1 MRHGKIKTRL
11 NRTSSHRAAL
21 LRNMASSLIEHERI
35 ETTLP
40 KAKVLR
46 SYIEKLI
53 TLGKSDTTSR
63 RRLAFARLRDK
74 SATTKL
80 FKELGPKFI
89 NRPGGYV
96 RIIKTGYRAGDAS
109 PLGLIEFVSKSEK
122 EKQS

>member
-21 LRNMASSLIEHERI
+21 LRNMASSLIEYERI

-46 SYIEKLI
+46 SYVERLI
-53 TLGKSDTTSR
+53 TLGKSDNVAR
-63 RRLAFARLRDK
+63 RRLAFARLRSK
-74 SATTKL
+74 KATTKL
-80 FKELGPKFI
+80 FKDLGPRFI
-89 NRPGGYV
+89 DRPGGYV

-109 PLGLIEFVSKSEK
+109 PLGIIEVISKDD
-122 EKQS
+122 KQP

>member
-21 LRNMASSLIEHERI
+21 LRNMASSLIEYERI

-46 SYIEKLI
+46 SYVERLI
-53 TLGKSDTTSR
+53 TLGKSDNVAR
-63 RRLAFARLRDK
+63 RRLAFARLRSK
-74 SATTKL
+74 KATAKL
-80 FKELGPKFI
+80 FKDLGPRFI
-89 NRPGGYV
+89 DRPGGYV

-109 PLGLIEFVSKSEK
+109 PLGIIEFISKDD
-122 EKQS
+122 KQP

>member
-21 LRNMASSLIEHERI
+21 LRNMASSLIEFERI

-46 SYIEKLI
+46 GYVEKLI
-53 TLGKSDTTSR
+53 TLGKSDTIAR
-63 RRLAFARLRDK
+63 RRIAFSRLRSK
-74 SATTKL
+74 NATTKL
-80 FKELGPKFI
+80 FKELGPRFVD
-89 NRPGGYV
+89 RPGGYV

-109 PLGLIEFVSKSEK
+109 PLGLIEFISKEEK
-122 EKQS
+122 KS

>member
-21 LRNMASSLIEHERI
+21 LRNMASSLIEFERI

-46 SYIEKLI
+46 SYIERLV
-53 TLGKSDTTSR
+53 TLGKLDTTAR
-63 RRLAFARLRDK
+63 RRIAFSRLRSK
-74 SATTKL
+74 NATTKL
-80 FKELGPKFI
+80 FKDLGPRFAD
-89 NRPGGYV
+89 RPGGYV

-109 PLGLIEFVSKSEK
+109 PLGLIEFISKEAK
-122 EKQS
+122 

>member
-21 LRNMASSLIEHERI
+21 LRNMAASLIEHERI

-46 SYIEKLI
+46 SYVERLI
-53 TLGKSDTTSR
+53 TLGKSDTIGR
-63 RRLAFARLRDK
+63 RRLAFARLRSK
-74 SATTKL
+74 NATTKL
-80 FKELGPKFI
+80 FKDLGPRFI
-89 NRPGGYV
+89 DRPGGYV

-109 PLGLIEFVSKSEK
+109 PIGLIEFMPKD

>member
-21 LRNMASSLIEHERI
+21 LRNMATSLIEYERI

-46 SYIEKLI
+46 SYVERLI
-53 TLGKSDTTSR
+53 TLGKSDNVAR
-63 RRLAFARLRDK
+63 RRLAFARLRSK
-74 SATTKL
+74 KATTKL
-80 FKELGPKFI
+80 FKDLGPRFI
-89 NRPGGYV
+89 DRPGGYV

-109 PLGLIEFVSKSEK
+109 PLGIIEFISKDD
-122 EKQS
+122 KQS

>member
-21 LRNMASSLIEHERI
+21 MRNMASSLIEFERI

-46 SYIEKLI
+46 SYIERLI
-53 TLGKSDTTSR
+53 TLGKSDTTAR
-63 RRLAFARLRDK
+63 RRIAFARLRSK
-74 SATTKL
+74 GATTKL
-80 FKELGPKFI
+80 FKDLGPRFI
-89 NRPGGYV
+89 DRPGGYV

-109 PLGLIEFVSKSEK
+109 PLGLIEFVSKE

>member
-21 LRNMASSLIEHERI
+21 LRNMASSLIEFERI

-46 SYIEKLI
+46 SYVERLI
-53 TLGKSDTTSR
+53 TLGKSDTTAR
-63 RRLAFARLRDK
+63 RRIAFSRLRSK
-74 SATTKL
+74 NATTKL
-80 FKELGPKFI
+80 FKDLGPRFVD
-89 NRPGGYV
+89 RPGGYV

-109 PLGLIEFVSKSEK
+109 PLGLIEFIPRE

>member
-21 LRNMASSLIEHERI
+21 LRNMASSFIEFERI

-46 SYIEKLI
+46 TYIEKLV
-53 TLGKSDTTSR
+53 TLGKSDTTAR
-63 RRLAFARLRDK
+63 RRIAFSRLRSK
-74 SATTKL
+74 NATTKL
-80 FKELGPKFI
+80 FKDLGPRFVD
-89 NRPGGYV
+89 RPGGYV

-109 PLGLIEFVSKSEK
+109 PLGLIEFIPKE

>member
-21 LRNMASSLIEHERI
+21 LRNMASSLIEFEKI

-46 SYIEKLI
+46 SYIERLI
-53 TLGKSDTTSR
+53 TLGKSDTTAR
-63 RRLAFARLRDK
+63 RRIAFSRLRSK
-74 SATTKL
+74 NATTKL
-80 FKELGPKFI
+80 FKDLGPRFLD
-89 NRPGGYV
+89 RPGGYV

-109 PLGLIEFVSKSEK
+109 PLGLIEFIPKEEK
-122 EKQS
+122 RS